1 MARPNLVVN
10 NTASGPASGAGPGDG
25 VTAGSKVTGTSA
37 AHTGNVSSTTITLTD
52 TPDLSNVLA
61 DGSHAIWLDTGT
73 GRRWSR
79 IDAVDDTLKTVTV
92 ENAFTIDNAS
102 PIDYAIGG
110 KIDDLLTGFVQ
121 QGNGT
126 NNLSGGWGLEIQ
138 YTGTDYDLGS
148 TQMSMQTGGGQTNG
162 YIKVYGSGGKPKIKI
177 SQTANGGQMIS
188 LNNSSN
194 FLWFENLHLEFT
206 VGAGAAG
213 FQKISGGDRADNNRW
228 WDVKFVVIKDDT
240 LSSGFFI
247 LDYTG
252 NSPELPDIQN
262 CHFEFQAG
270 LDSLESDDRALQ
282 FDPSVGKPMLQVE
295 NCYFKNVGGYAI
307 RVEAGDGAKI
317 RNNIFDNC
325 CSLDSSSQVI
335 MLATDCTGAYVENN
349 VIYGSANDG
358 VYFSNNGSWAAS
370 VIRNNVIV
378 NCAGYGINASD
389 TTFLDKFRPE
399 VFDYNL
405 FNNNTSGDYNSAR
418 LPFGDNNIVSTDPQF
433 TNPVTGNF
441 KPRPGSPLYQA
452 GWPGK
457 IGILT

>member
-10 NTASGPASGAGPGDG
+10 NLESGNASGAGPGDG
-25 VTAGSKVTGTSA
+25 VTAGSKVTGTAA
-37 AHTGNVSSTTITLTD
+37 AHTSNAASTTIEFD
-52 TPDLSNVLA
+52 NSPDLSNVLA

-92 ENAFTIDNAS
+92 EDTFTIDNAS

-110 KIDDLLTGFVQ
+110 KIEDLLTGFVQ
-121 QGNGT
+121 EGNGN

-138 YTGTDYDLGS
+138 YTGTDYDLGT
-148 TQMSMQTGGGQTNG
+148 TQLNMQTGGGQTNG
-162 YIKVYGSGGKPKIKI
+162 YIKVYGTGGRPKITI
-177 SQTANGGQMIS
+177 SQTANGGQMIAM
-188 LNNSSN
+188 NSTSN

-206 VGAGAAG
+206 IGNGAAG
-213 FQKISGGDRADNNRW
+213 FQKLSGGDRADNNRW
-228 WDVKFVVIKDDT
+228 WNVKFIVIKDDT
-240 LSSGFFI
+240 LSSGFII

-270 LDSLESDDRALQ
+270 LEVIQDDDRALQ
-282 FDPSVGKPMLQVE
+282 FSPSVGKPMLQVE

-325 CSLDSSSQVI
+325 CSEASSDQVI

-349 VIYGSANDG
+349 VIYGSASDG
-358 VYFSNNGSWAAS
+358 IYFSNNGSWAAS
-370 VIRNNVIV
+370 IIKNNVIV
-378 NCAGYGINASD
+378 NCGGYGINASD
-389 TTFLDKFRPE
+389 STFLDKFRKE
-399 VFDYNL
+399 SIDWNL

-418 LPFGDNNIVSTDPQF
+418 LPFGDNNIQATDPQF
-433 TNPVTGNF
+433 TNPAVGNF
-441 KPRPGSPLYQA
+441 KPRPTSPLLKA
-452 GWPGK
+452 GHPKK
-457 IGILT
+457 IGIYS